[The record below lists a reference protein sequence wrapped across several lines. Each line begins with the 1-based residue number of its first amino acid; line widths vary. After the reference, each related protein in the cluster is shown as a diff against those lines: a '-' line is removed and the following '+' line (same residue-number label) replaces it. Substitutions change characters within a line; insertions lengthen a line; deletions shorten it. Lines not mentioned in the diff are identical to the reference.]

1 MSEAPGELLAVVGGP
16 EQVSDTAIQLTAIH
30 KSFHQL
36 EVLRGIDLAVR
47 RGECV
52 CVVGPSGSGKTT
64 LIRCIN
70 ALETIDRGQVTVNGH
85 PLGVVEHN
93 GRALPASDRLLARQ
107 RQEIGMVFQ
116 RFNLFPH
123 MTALENVVAGPVRVR
138 GTSRA
143 QAEQVG
149 RELLA
154 RVGLQDKER
163 SYPRQLSGGQQ
174 QRVAI
179 CRALAMRPAVM
190 LFDEPTSALDPEM
203 IGEVLTVIAELR
215 REGMTM
221 MIVTHEIQFAR
232 HTASRVLMMDE
243 GVIVEDAAPDDFFD
257 RPRDERTRRFLAK
270 VL

>member
-1 MSEAPGELLAVVGGP
+1 MSGEPTDLLAVVGGP
-16 EQVSDTAIQLTAIH
+16 ELVAETAIELDDVH
-30 KSFHQL
+30 KSFRTL
-36 EVLRGIDLAVR
+36 EVLRGIRLTVK

-52 CVVGPSGSGKTT
+52 CVIGPSGSGKTT

-70 ALETIDRGQVTVNGH
+70 ALEPIDRGRLLVNGH
-85 PLGVVEHN
+85 PLGTVEVK
-93 GRALPASDRLLARQ
+93 GRTRPASDRELSRQ

-123 MTALENVVAGPVRVR
+123 MTALENVIAGPIRVR
-138 GTSRA
+138 GTPRA
-143 QAEQVG
+143 KAEPVG

-163 SYPRQLSGGQQ
+163 AYPRQLSGGQQ

-203 IGEVLTVIAELR
+203 IGEVLTVIAELK

-221 MIVTHEIQFAR
+221 MIVTHETQFAR
-232 HTASRVLMMDE
+232 HTADRMVMIDE
-243 GVIVEDAAPDDFFD
+243 GLIVEEGPPDQFFD
-257 RPRDERTRRFLAK
+257 HPSDERTRRFLSK